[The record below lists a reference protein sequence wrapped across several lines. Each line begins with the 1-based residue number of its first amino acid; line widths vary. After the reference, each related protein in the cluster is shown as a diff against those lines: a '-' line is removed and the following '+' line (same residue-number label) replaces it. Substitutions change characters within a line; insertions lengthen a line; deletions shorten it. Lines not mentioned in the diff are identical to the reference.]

1 MAFEKLFKAD
11 YLSSSQRTQRALA
24 WCSLSFHKL
33 EQAEKYYSQVLADS
47 PTSADWYNAGHCAW
61 LSGNR
66 MLAVER
72 YLHVVDAEGAGFVQD
87 DFFDEDRTLLL
98 GYGVSNDELNFMRD
112 TINRE
117 AIKRK

>member
-1 MAFEKLFKAD
+1 
-11 YLSSSQRTQRALA
+11 
-24 WCSLSFHKL
+24 
-33 EQAEKYYSQVLADS
+33 
-47 PTSADWYNAGHCAW
+47 
-61 LSGNR
+61 

-87 DFFDEDRTLLL
+87 DFFDEDRALLS